1 MFTTETTKSLM
12 RLIFQMMSKTA
23 TDDPNENY
31 DFLVNTF
38 INIVNKHAPLK
49 KKFIRGNQAHFMTRN
64 LKKEIYT
71 RSRFRNKFCK
81 STTKENEKLYKKQR
95 NKCVPLRMKCIKEYF
110 HNITDNNIVTN
121 KFFLI
126 FIRPFLINKSS
137 LNSCEIMLR
146 KENNYWHQRNSTSS
160 K

>member
-1 MFTTETTKSLM
+1 
-12 RLIFQMMSKTA
+12 MMSKTA

-38 INIVNKHAPLK
+38 IDIVNKHAPLK
-49 KKFIRGNQAHFMTRN
+49 KKFIRGNQAPFMTRN

-121 KFFLI
+121 KFFWI

-146 KENNYWHQRNSTSS
+146 K
-160 K
+160 